1 MEIVR
6 AETAGFCM
14 GVALALRRLDSLIE
28 EAPVGPVA
36 TFGPIIHNPQ
46 VMEDYARLGV
56 SVAKSVDDISA
67 GSSVVIRAHGIPRTT
82 EEALCDR
89 GAQVIDATC
98 PRVKK
103 AQILISRMAAEGRIV
118 LLYGE
123 SEHPEVK
130 GLVSY
135 ASAGAFVFE
144 SPEELYD
151 FPFESGE
158 RYCLAAQTTQ
168 DKIVFRELADR
179 LKDRK
184 DLDVAVLQTIC
195 DATRDRQKEAIDIAR
210 GVDFMVVVGGRDS
223 GNTRRLAKVVEAGG
237 TPCVHVETAAELPLD
252 RIRGTH
258 RVGLTAGAST
268 PKKLIDEVE
277 AVLKNL

>member
-1 MEIVR
+1 MDIVR

-14 GVALALRRLDSLIE
+14 GVDLALKRLDSLVE
-28 EAPVGPVA
+28 NDGHGLVL

-46 VMEDYARLGV
+46 VLEEYARHGV
-56 SVAKSVDDISA
+56 SVAKRAEDIPA
-67 GSSVVIRAHGIPRTT
+67 GSQVVIRAHGIPRDT
-82 EEALCDR
+82 ESSLEGR
-89 GAQVIDATC
+89 GAEIIDATC

-103 AQILISRMAAEGRIV
+103 AQILIGRMAREGRIV

-135 ASAGAFVFE
+135 ASAGAFVFD
-144 SPEELYD
+144 SLEELFD
-151 FPFESGE
+151 FPFEAGE

-168 DKIVFRELADR
+168 DKTVFKEMIRRFKERPDI
-179 LKDRK
+179 
-184 DLDVAVLQTIC
+184 DVAVLETIC
-195 DATRDRQKEAIDIAR
+195 DATRERQKEAIKIAR
-210 GVDFMVVVGGRDS
+210 EVDFMVVVGGMDS
-223 GNTRRLAKVVEAGG
+223 GNTRRLAKVVADEG

-252 RIRGTH
+252 RLRGLS

-268 PKKLIDEVE
+268 PKKLIDEVQ
-277 AVLKNL
+277 AVLENL